1 MNEAVDKAAVESDL
15 PQIRELRR
23 RRGSERVTFDDV
35 ADHLVDF
42 AAAHPQHRD
51 AVDRVAGFLARVGE
65 MGHDHDHVGGSSAV

>member
-1 MNEAVDKAAVESDL
+1 MDKATVESDL

-23 RRGSERVTFDDV
+23 RRGSERVTFDEV

-51 AVDRVAGFLARVGE
+51 AVDRVAGFLARVTE
-65 MGHDHDHVGGSSAV
+65 MDHERDAVGGTSTV